1 MLRSALTSTRSLV
14 RSSVELRLT
23 PSPYSVWATNS
34 PSPSTLMT
42 AEGREVSSLQCGKV
56 WLRCIRISI
65 TLTIYTVSKVET
77 NHRHETYENWGPE
90 FKISFD
96 LMILETATELKSIF
110 AFLGDHFESAPLILL
125 RDLDL
130 YFRTSNSLAG
140 EEFSYDYPVQAKKWI
155 KIEITQTRQYDAT
168 VRICFFDLWIN
179 DDLTVWLL
187 HQSQWRWS
195 WESGRGLSLSSGGR
209 FSLGYT

>member
-110 AFLGDHFESAPLILL
+110 AFLGDHFDSAPLILL
-125 RDLDL
+125 KDLVL
-130 YFRTSNSLAG
+130 HFRTSDSLAG

-155 KIEITQTRQYDAT
+155 KIEITQTRQSDAT
-168 VRICFFDLWIN
+168 VRIDLFN
-179 DDLTVWLL
+179 L
-187 HQSQWRWS
+187 
-195 WESGRGLSLSSGGR
+195 
-209 FSLGYT
+209 